1 MDHDYQVSGL
11 VIGCAIEVHKALG
24 PGLKEKTYATT
35 LCEVFDRRNIKFTCD
50 RTIDVAFDG
59 VKVGEYRPDLVV
71 EGTVVVEVKSVLRM
85 HPVFT
90 SQVVTYLK
98 ITNLRVGLL
107 LNFNCPRM
115 KDGITRVVR

>member
-1 MDHDYQVSGL
+1 VDHDYQVSGL

-71 EGTVVVEVKSVLRM
+71 EGTVVVEVKSVLRK
-85 HPVFT
+85 PPCPPYFSVSSERSDT
-90 SQVVTYLK
+90 
-98 ITNLRVGLL
+98 IAGLRFLE
-107 LNFNCPRM
+107 NPS
-115 KDGITRVVR
+115 